1 MYWKLEVLE
10 YGKIERAEIK
20 VAPLTLFVG
29 DNNSGKSYLMSL
41 LWGIQNFGVEALL
54 GNRGEEDWKEEHVLM
69 EWIGKQVRIAWK
81 DGNCT
86 CMVNEV
92 ADVLQVILDK
102 GVKRNKD
109 NLIKRIFN
117 SQDVKL
123 KDMSIKLKDL
133 NDLSFNVTKGGEMD
147 EKKDTLFFEGDFIMG
162 YRIGFSEDRIKNVDQ
177 SIDWFLI
184 YIIFSMIL
192 NINIADE
199 YGINPRVYLPS
210 SRTGFMLT
218 KDIINKVGRNTAFNI
233 DMGQEKISPFTRP
246 VNQFLDV
253 MNDLTTE
260 GKGNEKFK
268 EITAYLENGMTEG
281 SVQMSTLPNKEVSYI
296 PAGQT
301 VGIPLRVVSAVVTEL
316 APLILILKH
325 KKYLE
330 TLFYEEPEMC
340 LHPQLQQKLAKVLC
354 QLVNNGLNM
363 TITTHSD
370 IILQHINNMIRIF
383 SREDRDKICQELG
396 YTSRDWLEA
405 EQVKVYQLKS
415 KPGGKTVVEDL
426 RCGENGFAIPTFN
439 DALDKIMDEAYRI
452 QE

>member
-54 GNRGEEDWKEEHVLM
+54 GGLEEEPLEEEYVLM
-69 EWIGKQVRIAWK
+69 KWLKKQIKIAWEK
-81 DGNCT
+81 GSCT
-86 CMVNEV
+86 CKAAEM
-92 ADVLQVILDK
+92 ADIIQLILDIRLRENK
-102 GVKRNKD
+102 ENLVKK
-109 NLIKRIFN
+109 IFN
-117 SQDVKL
+117 SPDVKIKEL
-123 KDMSIKLKDL
+123 KIRLTAPERISIKIVKDGKTNVRRSFSFESKETGRGGMFHFNEEL
-133 NDLSFNVTKGGEMD
+133 NNIKVKIDRFMLYT
-147 EKKDTLFFEGDFIMG
+147 FFSIILDIDIAEGT
-162 YRIGFSEDRIKNVDQ
+162 
-177 SIDWFLI
+177 
-184 YIIFSMIL
+184 
-192 NINIADE
+192 IN
-199 YGINPRVYLPS
+199 YNMYLPS
-210 SRTGFMLT
+210 SRTGFLLT
-218 KDIINKVGRNTAFNI
+218 KDIINKVGRNTVFNLRF
-233 DMGQEKISPFTRP
+233 DREKISPFARP

-260 GKGNEKFK
+260 GKGYDEFK
-268 EITAYLENGMTEG
+268 EVTAYLENGMAEG

-301 VGIPLRVVSAVVTEL
+301 AGMPLRVVSAVVTEL

-325 KKYLE
+325 KEYLN

-340 LHPQLQQKLAKVLC
+340 LHPQLQRKMAKVIC

-370 IILQHINNMIRIF
+370 IILQHINNMLRL
-383 SREDRDKICQELG
+383 SGREDRDKICQEIG

-415 KPGGKTVVEDL
+415 KSGGKTVVEEL

>member
-54 GNRGEEDWKEEHVLM
+54 GGLEEEPLEEEYVLM
-69 EWIGKQVRIAWK
+69 KWLKKQIKIAWEK
-81 DGNCT
+81 GSCT
-86 CMVNEV
+86 CKAEEM
-92 ADVLQVILDK
+92 ADIIQLILDIRLRENK
-102 GVKRNKD
+102 ENLVKK
-109 NLIKRIFN
+109 IFN
-117 SQDVKL
+117 SPDVKIKEL
-123 KDMSIKLKDL
+123 KIRLTAPERISIKIVRDGKTNVRRSFSFESKETGRGGMFHFNEEL
-133 NDLSFNVTKGGEMD
+133 NNIKVK
-147 EKKDTLFFEGDFIMG
+147 I
-162 YRIGFSEDRIKNVDQ
+162 DR
-177 SIDWFLI
+177 FML
-184 YIIFSMIL
+184 YTFFSMIL
-192 NINIADE
+192 DIDIAEGTIN
-199 YGINPRVYLPS
+199 YNTYLPS
-210 SRTGFMLT
+210 SRTGFLLT
-218 KDIINKVGRNTAFNI
+218 KDIINKVGRNTVFNLRF
-233 DMGQEKISPFTRP
+233 DREKISPFARP

-260 GKGNEKFK
+260 GKGNDKFN
-268 EITAYLENGMTEG
+268 EVTSYLENGMTEG

-296 PAGQT
+296 PAGHT
-301 VGIPLRVVSAVVTEL
+301 AGMPLRVVSAVVTEL

-325 KKYLE
+325 KEYLN

-340 LHPQLQQKLAKVLC
+340 LHPQLQRKMAKVIC

-370 IILQHINNMIRIF
+370 IILQHINNMLRL
-383 SREDRDKICQELG
+383 SGREDRDKICQALG
-396 YTSRDWLEA
+396 YTSKDWLEA

-415 KPGGKTVVEDL
+415 KPEGKTVVEEL

-439 DALDKIMDEAYRI
+439 DALDKIMDEAYII